1 MQIYGG
7 IDVRCFK
14 MFQGHS
20 VEDLHILTYYILNEY
35 IYIYKWPC
43 SIAILDSQMV
53 RLYTHMT

>member
-35 IYIYKWPC
+35 IYINGHV
-43 SIAILDSQMV
+43 Q
-53 RLYTHMT
+53 